1 MGATVGGFIVL
12 VGAFAICLFTEWYAD
27 YTEKTENVG
36 SKKFENEIMFIRVG
50 NKS

>member
-12 VGAFAICLFTEWYAD
+12 VGVFIICLATEWLAD
-27 YTEKTENVG
+27 KTEKSENVG